1 MKPAEYQRQVKA
13 CAAEIAASLP
23 ELANR
28 HTTMIVIA
36 ALAEQVSGALV
47 IGRAEKACS
56 DQRARAIIERMR
68 AIAFGESPSDF
79 V

>member
-1 MKPAEYQRQVKA
+1 MKPAEYQRQVKK
-13 CAAEIAASLP
+13 CATEIAASLP
-23 ELANR
+23 DLANR

-36 ALAEQVSGALV
+36 ALTEQVSGALAM
-47 IGRAEKACS
+47 GRAEKACS
-56 DQRARAIIERMR
+56 DARAKAIIERMR